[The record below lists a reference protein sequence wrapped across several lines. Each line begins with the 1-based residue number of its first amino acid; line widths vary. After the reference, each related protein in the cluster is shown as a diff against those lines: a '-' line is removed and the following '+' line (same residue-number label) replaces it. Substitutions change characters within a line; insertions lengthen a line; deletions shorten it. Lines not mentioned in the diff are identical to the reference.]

1 MEQRAHAL
9 YKGLQRPLVF
19 KFLRGR
25 FIYWGLGSIVA
36 GIVAGGIASAV
47 LSSVAGLVTLIA
59 VSLPLLMYTISKQK
73 QGLHS
78 KTRHRAVFMVL
89 PRIKPKRHVGEEG
102 L

>member
-25 FIYWGLGSIVA
+25 FIYCGLGSIVA
-36 GIVAGGIASAV
+36 GIVSGGIASAV

-59 VSLPLLMYTISKQK
+59 VSLPISIIKCRYLLISPC
-73 QGLHS
+73 HENS
-78 KTRHRAVFMVL
+78 CL
-89 PRIKPKRHVGEEG
+89 PYPTDLGS
-102 L
+102 

>member
-36 GIVAGGIASAV
+36 GIVSGGIASAV

-59 VSLPLLMYTISKQK
+59 VSLPLLMYTISMQK
-73 QGLHS
+73 KGLHS
-78 KTRHRAVFMVL
+78 KTRDRAVFMVP